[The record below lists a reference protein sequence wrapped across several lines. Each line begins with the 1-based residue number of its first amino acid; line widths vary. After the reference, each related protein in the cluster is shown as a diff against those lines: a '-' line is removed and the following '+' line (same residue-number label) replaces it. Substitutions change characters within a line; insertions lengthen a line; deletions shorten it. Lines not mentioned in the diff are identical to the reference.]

1 MRGVNKVNDTSRDQ
15 GLGILAVLFAALV
28 WGTTGT
34 AATFAPEVG
43 AAAIGAAAMGLGG
56 LLQALRAGRGI
67 LRALPDLARNRRLL
81 ILGGLAVAV
90 YPLAFYGSM
99 RLAGVTIG
107 TVVTIGSA
115 PLLSALIERI
125 FDGTRLSARWLAGAL
140 TGVAGI
146 LLLCLAEGGAGRG
159 ASDTG
164 DAVIAGIGLG
174 LIGGFTYALY
184 SWTARGLMLRGL
196 RSSVAMGATFGIGGL
211 LLMPVLAMTGA
222 PFLASWGNA
231 AVGIYMALV
240 PMFLGYIC
248 FGLGLARIPASMA
261 TTISLIEPVVAAILA
276 ILVVGERLPP
286 AGWAGVGLVIACLAI
301 VTLPARRRQGQPLR
315 TARPAAT
322 SSGPERP

>member
-1 MRGVNKVNDTSRDQ
+1 MNNTSRDQ
-15 GLGILAVLFAALV
+15 GLGVLAVLFAALV

-67 LRALPDLARNRRLL
+67 LRARRDLARNRVLL
-81 ILGGLAVAV
+81 ILGGVAVAV
-90 YPLAFYGSM
+90 YPLAFYASM

-125 FDGTRLSARWLAGAL
+125 FDRTRLSPRWLAGAL

-146 LLLCLAEGGAGRG
+146 LLLCLAEGGAEVGVTEVA

-222 PFLASWGNA
+222 PFLTSWGNA
-231 AVGIYMALV
+231 VVGIYMALV
-240 PMFLGYIC
+240 PMFLGYVC
-248 FGLGLARIPASMA
+248 FGLGLARIPASLA

-301 VTLPARRRQGQPLR
+301 VTLPARRRPVR
-315 TARPAAT
+315 PAAPAAT
-322 SSGPERP
+322 SSGPELR